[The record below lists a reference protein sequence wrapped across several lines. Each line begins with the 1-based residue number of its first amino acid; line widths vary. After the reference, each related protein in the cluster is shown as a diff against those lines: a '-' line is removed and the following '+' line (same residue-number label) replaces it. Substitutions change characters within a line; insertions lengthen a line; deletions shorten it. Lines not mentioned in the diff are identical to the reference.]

1 MIKVL
6 GICGS
11 PVKDGNTMAFIQ
23 EVINSIQS
31 NDVEAKI
38 ISAADLTISDCKH
51 CNFCILKQTRENIC
65 GVKDDME
72 AVYPQI
78 LAADIIIM
86 ASPVYLHRLSG
97 YLACFMD
104 RLRALLHGKVYSHA
118 LRDKIGVALA
128 VSWFR
133 NAGLE
138 TALLSITAG
147 MITMGLITIGGFP
160 GYGGGALSSK
170 NGTGIFDAKKRLGVL
185 EDEYGLETGKKTA
198 AHALELARIIKAGKE
213 VIAQNQTGKKSCE
226 PSVY

>member
-1 MIKVL
+1 MIKIL

-11 PVKDGNTMAFIQ
+11 PVKDGNAMTFLQ
-23 EVINSIQS
+23 EVINSIIS
-31 NDVEAKI
+31 NDIETKI
-38 ISAADLTISDCKH
+38 ISVSDLTISDCKH
-51 CNFCILKQTRENIC
+51 CNFCIRKQTKESIC

-72 AVYPQI
+72 AIYPQI
-78 LAADIIIM
+78 LAADVIFL

-104 RLRALLHGKVYSHA
+104 RLRALLHGKFYSHA

-138 TALLSITAG
+138 TTLLSITAG
-147 MITMGLITIGGFP
+147 MITLGLIPIGGFP

-170 NGTGIFDAKKRLGVL
+170 NGTGIFNAKKRLGVL

-213 VIAQNQTGKKSCE
+213 IITQNQAGK
-226 PSVY
+226 